1 VIKGRKS
8 SDRTRTFDS
17 SELHHD
23 HITVHRTSRREITG
37 VVKKSSAVVLCVC
50 VAEQSRHGRRAE
62 TGGRSGSTRAS
73 GSPGDHGTHQLHR
86 SEHHARTPPIRQ
98 PPAAPDRHRSH
109 SSTQPNSISI
119 PIEEQKDTNK
129 VGIFFSSAGDPPG
142 TPQLPPPADS
152 CKAMGPGLGVFGLTS
167 DHASVVSINL
177 FVALLCACIVLG
189 HLLEENRWVNE
200 SMTALIIVSEP
211 NTPPPFPQCA

>member
-1 VIKGRKS
+1 
-8 SDRTRTFDS
+8 
-17 SELHHD
+17 
-23 HITVHRTSRREITG
+23 
-37 VVKKSSAVVLCVC
+37 VC

-129 VGIFFSSAGDPPG
+129 VGIFFSSAGDPI
-142 TPQLPPPADS
+142 PPPIRLSYRRRQTA
-152 CKAMGPGLGVFGLTS
+152 ARPWGPAWACSARPPTTPRSSPSTS
-167 DHASVVSINL
+167 SWRCSAPASSS
-177 FVALLCACIVLG
+177 ATSS
-189 HLLEENRWVNE
+189 RR
-200 SMTALIIVSEP
+200 TAG
-211 NTPPPFPQCA
+211 